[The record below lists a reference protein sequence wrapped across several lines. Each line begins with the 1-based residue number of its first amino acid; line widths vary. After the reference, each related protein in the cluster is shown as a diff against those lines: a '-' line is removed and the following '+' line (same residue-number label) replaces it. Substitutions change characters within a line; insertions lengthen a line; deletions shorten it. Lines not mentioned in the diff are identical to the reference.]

1 MDARN
6 TFETPTTAR
15 LARLEWFGF
24 LALAAALTIMH
35 WSAIDWPLFIGLFL
49 IIDVIGYLPGMIAH
63 RRSSDGS
70 VAKIYY
76 LLYNSMHC
84 LFTWTVILTIAT
96 VMFGWQWAM
105 LAVPLHLL
113 GDRALFG
120 NSLKPFGVPFEPQ
133 VHPDFADFTERYA
146 RRPTPWLPQPSD
158 EDTNQAASV
167 DHAGPADLAAPA
179 DQEQSLEG
187 SRA

>member
-15 LARLEWFGF
+15 LARLEWLGF
-24 LALAAALTIMH
+24 LVLATALTVVH
-35 WSAIDWPLFIGLFL
+35 WSAINWPLFIGLFL
-49 IIDVIGYLPGMIAH
+49 IIDVVGYLPGMIAY

-70 VAKIYY
+70 VARVYY

-84 LFTWTVILTIAT
+84 LFTWTVILSIASLL
-96 VMFGWQWAM
+96 FGWQWAM

-133 VHPDFADFTERYA
+133 THPAFAEFAERYA
-146 RRPTPWLPQPSD
+146 GYPTPWRPQPAD
-158 EDTNQAASV
+158 EDVDRAAAVDQAHPVEA
-167 DHAGPADLAAPA
+167 
-179 DQEQSLEG
+179 